1 MFEAFVVIARE
12 AGELL
17 LILLALS
24 HAARRGGRP
33 ELVRW
38 AVAGVL
44 AGFAAAGAIF
54 SALPPSGM
62 NEWFDIALT
71 FVFGLSLALVS
82 CGTMASLGGVGAQAT
97 RLLDDWV
104 AHRSAALAVLA
115 FGAFSA
121 LREALEALVLIRFI
135 SAQESLGDVALGVG
149 LGLLACALLALAWR
163 ALAAHRGTRWTF
175 RLSAV
180 ILFVL
185 GAQMVIEAVVDTLVR
200 GVAGDPLARLG
211 HALMPYLENGSR
223 YWVLCLL
230 LALIPL
236 ALWTRT
242 WWRQASRSAST

>member
-33 ELVRW
+33 ALMRW
-38 AVAGVL
+38 AGAGVL
-44 AGFAAAGAIF
+44 AGFAGAWAIVA
-54 SALPPSGM
+54 ALPPSGM
-62 NEWFDIALT
+62 NEWLDIALT
-71 FVFGLSLALVS
+71 FGFGLSLALVS
-82 CGTMASLGGVGAQAT
+82 CGTMASLAGVGERAT
-97 RLLDDWV
+97 ELLDTWAAHPAAGV
-104 AHRSAALAVLA
+104 AVFA

-121 LREALEALVLIRFI
+121 LREALEALILIRFI
-135 SAQESLGDVALGVG
+135 SAQEPAHDVALGIV
-149 LGLLACALLALAWR
+149 LGLVACGLLALAWR

-185 GAQMVIEAVVDTLVR
+185 GAQMVIEAVVETLVR
-200 GVAGDPLARLG
+200 GVGGQMLVRLG
-211 HALMPYLENGSR
+211 YAMLPYLENGER
-223 YWVLCLL
+223 YWMLCAG

-236 ALWTRT
+236 ALWTRV
-242 WWRQASRSAST
+242 WWRRAGT